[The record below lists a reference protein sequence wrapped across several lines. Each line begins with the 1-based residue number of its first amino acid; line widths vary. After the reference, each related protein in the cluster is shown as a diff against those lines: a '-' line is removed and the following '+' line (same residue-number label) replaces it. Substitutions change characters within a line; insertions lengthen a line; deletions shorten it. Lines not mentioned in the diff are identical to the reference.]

1 MTAELHTALV
11 QASTRWHQPAANRK
25 MFERMLQ
32 GMGDG
37 TDLVALPEMFSTG
50 FTMSSVDVAETM
62 AGDTVSWLRNMA
74 ADLGTTIA
82 GSLVVRD
89 RGYFNRL
96 VWMPPDGDET
106 VYDKRHLFRMA
117 GEHEHYAAGNLRV
130 VVRIG
135 AWRVLPC
142 VCYDLRFPVWLRS
155 CNDYDVLLCVA
166 NWPAARQSA
175 WNALLRARAI
185 ENQCYVVG
193 VNRVGTDGNGVDYRG
208 GSAVYDFEGRAMVEA
223 FDDELVLHAALNL
236 DELNA
241 YRERFP
247 AWRDADEFEV
257 AP

>member
-1 MTAELHTALV
+1 MTAELHVALV
-11 QASTRWHQPAANRK
+11 QASTRWHQPAANR
-25 MFERMLQ
+25 EML
-32 GMGDG
+32 GRLLHGIGDG
-37 TDLVALPEMFSTG
+37 ADLVALPEMFSTG

-62 AGDTVSWLRNMA
+62 AGETVSWLRDKA
-74 ADLGTTIA
+74 ADCGTTIA
-82 GSLVVRD
+82 GSLVVHD
-89 RGYFNRL
+89 RAYFNRL
-96 VWMPPDGDET
+96 VWMPPDGGET

-130 VVRIG
+130 VVSIG

-155 CNDYDVLLCVA
+155 RNDYDVLLCVA

-208 GSAVYDFEGRAMVEA
+208 GSAVYDFEGHAMVEA
-223 FDDELVLHAALNL
+223 FDDELVLHATLDL

-241 YRERFP
+241 YRETVPRM
-247 AWRDADEFEV
+247 ARCR
-257 AP
+257 